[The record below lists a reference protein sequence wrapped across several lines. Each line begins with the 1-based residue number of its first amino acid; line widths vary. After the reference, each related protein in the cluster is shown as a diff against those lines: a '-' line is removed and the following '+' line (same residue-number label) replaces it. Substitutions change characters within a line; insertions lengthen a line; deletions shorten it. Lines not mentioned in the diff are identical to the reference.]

1 MRPEG
6 LCCGT
11 GRPAAGAP
19 CGDGSAPADLDL
31 ARLLIPDPQRS
42 LLLRVCGES
51 MQGAGI
57 RHGDL
62 LVVERGRQAGSGTI
76 VVARLGERFTLKR
89 LQWRQGRCWL
99 EPAHPAYPALDLE
112 RIARRQG
119 LGAADVQIWGV
130 AVHVIRTL

>member
-6 LCCGT
+6 LCRDT
-11 GRPAAGAP
+11 GCTPAGAS
-19 CGDGSAPADLDL
+19 GGAVAPTDLDL

-62 LVVERGRQAGSGTI
+62 LVVERGRQAGNGTI

-119 LGAADVQIWGV
+119 LSAADVQIWGV
-130 AVHVIRTL
+130 AVHVIRAL